1 VPILLTVLREKWG
14 WNVDITTHVQRIKY
28 HLGVGRGI
36 LENLGNPIA
45 YDVEGVEP
53 NPELSVLDPPR
64 PDDPFYVATDER
76 DPEAVEVIRRE
87 GGVFLLD
94 LLTMEDRHE
103 FGWPLLLTD
112 VRAIVEQS
120 MLAHSAYFCGHLMSS
135 YSGAILNERA
145 VLGAD
150 RRTAHMLD

>member
-1 VPILLTVLREKWG
+1 MLATVLRAKWE
-14 WNVDITTHVQRIKY
+14 WNTDITTHVQRIKS

-36 LENLGNPIA
+36 LENLGTPTA
-45 YDVEGVEP
+45 YDIEGVEP
-53 NPELSVLDPPR
+53 NPELSVLDPPWPNDR
-64 PDDPFYVATDER
+64 FLVATDEKDR
-76 DPEAVEVIRRE
+76 EALEVIRRE

-94 LLTMEDRHE
+94 LLTIEDRRE

-112 VRAIVEQS
+112 VRAILEQS

-135 YSGAILNERA
+135 VSGAIMNKRA

-150 RRTAHMLD
+150 RRTARMLD